1 MIMKLIGDIVLLYVV
16 RNLFF
21 LILRFQEFIKIII
34 TNFIIDVII
43 NVNSIIDNSNN
54 ENLF

>member
-34 TNFIIDVII
+34 MNFIIDVII